1 MQIPDRLGGSAII
14 ASHIRIPEGGP
25 VGDSVHFH
33 RVGFQLI
40 FCYKGWVEV
49 VYEDQG
55 GTSAPFLHSLVLPY
69 CDLRVTDILT

>member
-1 MQIPDRLGGSAII
+1 MLYRDLIPDRLGGSAIV

-55 GTSAPFLHSLVLPY
+55 PPFVLRAGDCVIQGPNSM
-69 CDLRVTDILT
+69 R